1 MILGTYHC
9 HANSRAIPTR
19 AVKSGHRLGKF
30 TEIKLNNP
38 VFALINRNYDDYIYS
53 LDEKRQ

>member
-30 TEIKLNNP
+30 TEIKLNTP
-38 VFALINRNYDDYIYS
+38 VFALTGMYDDDIYS